1 MVVGDFLEKL
11 QHVDLCGRDIM
22 SDDGSTFLVAEVA
35 EFVITATICFSQA
48 SNRGKILLW
57 IFSLIGSDIE
67 TALLSNSL
75 RQASG

>member
-35 EFVITATICFSQA
+35 EFVITATVCF
-48 SNRGKILLW
+48 
-57 IFSLIGSDIE
+57 
-67 TALLSNSL
+67 
-75 RQASG
+75 